1 MTTLVINA
9 QDFIC
14 PLGANVDINERKNVL
29 HHSLSDLV
37 KVHQAQSVYFVLDG
51 ESLVEPWIKKGDL
64 DGFTEWSQTLQ
75 SWGVQVVQVNGQ
87 TAEQTANAVVASSK
101 GPVVYATGGL
111 WPLVQFKKAQERDI
125 TIVGV
130 PFKQREAMPIK
141 VAMEQANQAFN
152 EAVLVGLPGR
162 GLPKVA
168 DLTRSEAKALIS
180 VYGGA
185 SQCFVEEAAKDPKRA
200 PVYQGKAQA
209 RANWG
214 LMTKVAEKV
223 PPLTPQQVSIPE
235 PVVEKVEAP
244 ESTVKAQV
252 TPVLVKPDNYEAL
265 EALEVVK
272 TRAQLDRWSECLSGH
287 GPTLIDAIE
296 DTSGKAVG
304 IVVSNRGGRVV
315 FDLNAIKAEEVASLL
330 AGSALVGDVISSNV
344 KAVSRA
350 LGPIDGLEFTWDS
363 MVVSHAIGLFDRLES
378 QDLSTLAMELNL
390 DQHPS
395 AWSLS
400 NFDSNAG
407 LELGKFAQARLEM
420 ARQLWASSNNPEG
433 VPHFPHAKEY
443 AQSTAVPLA
452 RVLGLMERTGIVC
465 DVDQLTHQKRG
476 FDQEIKRIEGRL
488 AAQGIPV
495 ESLTRKE
502 MMNERLKAIFK
513 ERWPKKLLKVS
524 ELKEWSEH
532 LKDHPHAWVL
542 SDIQEHQAMRQMRNT
557 FIKNLEQNIDPETKR
572 IHAKFFQ
579 TKTRTGRLSSADPN
593 LQNLPVRTDA
603 GKQLRGTLLPGEGK
617 IFLALDYSQIELRV
631 LAQMS
636 GDKKMVAMLTQG
648 GDIHRKTAAEMFG
661 IEAKDV
667 TDAQR
672 KGAKSI
678 NFGILYGMG
687 PQTLAAELGV
697 TQSVAKDYQTKYFNQ
712 FPEVKEFRDRMMGL
726 ARRGGAVPTHH
737 GRLLSA
743 EPHKALN
750 YVIQGTAA
758 EVMSR
763 ALVSVHQSIK
773 ENDADIVSQ
782 IHDEMV
788 VACSVKEAKAV
799 LPKLVQA
806 MEAVMPDW
814 EIPLVV
820 SAEWGRTL
828 GSLDDVPS
836 DVMARARG
844 IEEEGE
850 RGYP

>member
-14 PLGANVDINERKNVL
+14 PMGANADINERKNVL
-29 HHSLSDLV
+29 HRSLSDLV
-37 KVHQAQSVYFVLDG
+37 NGHQAESVYFVLDG
-51 ESLVEPWIKKGDL
+51 ETLAEPWIKKGDL
-64 DGFTEWSQTLQ
+64 DGFAEWSQTLQ
-75 SWGVQVVQVNGQ
+75 SWGVQVVQVSGQ

-101 GPVVYATGGL
+101 GPVVYATGSL

-130 PFKQREAMPIK
+130 PFKQREPMPIK
-141 VAMEQANQAFN
+141 AAMEQANQAFN

-180 VYGGA
+180 AYGGA

-200 PVYQGKAQA
+200 AVYQGKAQA
-209 RANWG
+209 RVNWG
-214 LMTKVAEKV
+214 LMTKVAEKM
-223 PPLTPQQVSIPE
+223 PLLTPQRISIPE
-235 PVVEKVEAP
+235 PVSERVESPKSTAAAQSAP
-244 ESTVKAQV
+244 IF
-252 TPVLVKPDNYEAL
+252 VKPDNYEAL

-272 TRAQLDRWSECLSGH
+272 TQAQLDQWLERLSGQ

-296 DTSGKAVG
+296 DNSGQAVG
-304 IVVSNRGGRVV
+304 IVISNRGGRAV
-315 FDLNAIKAEEVASLL
+315 FDLNEVEAEEVASLL
-330 AGSALVGDVISSNV
+330 SNSALVGDVISSNV
-344 KAVSRA
+344 KSVSRA
-350 LGPIDGLEFTWDS
+350 LGEIGGLEFTWDS
-363 MVVSHAIGLFDRLES
+363 LVASHAIGLFDRLES

-390 DQHPS
+390 DQHPC

-400 NFDSNAG
+400 DFDVDAD
-407 LELGKFAQARLEM
+407 LDLGKFAQARLEM
-420 ARQLWASSNNPEG
+420 ARQLWAFSKKPAESQPE
-433 VPHFPHAKEY
+433 VVKYIQA
-443 AQSTAVPLA
+443 TAVPLA
-452 RVLGLMERTGIVC
+452 TVLGLMERTGLVC
-465 DVDQLTHQKRG
+465 DVEQLTHQKRG
-476 FDQEIKRIEGRL
+476 FDEELKRIEGRL
-488 AAQGIPV
+488 AAQGVPV

-513 ERWPKKLLKVS
+513 ERWPKKLLKIS
-524 ELKEWSEH
+524 ELKESSEQ

-542 SDIQEHQAMRQMRNT
+542 LDIQQHQAMRQMRNT
-557 FIKNLEQNIDPETKR
+557 FIKNLEQNIDPETNR

-631 LAQMS
+631 LAQLS
-636 GDKKMVAMLTQG
+636 GDPKMIAMLSQG

-661 IEAKDV
+661 IEPKQV
-667 TDAQR
+667 SEAQR

-687 PQTLAAELGV
+687 PQTLASELGV
-697 TQSVAKDYQTKYFNQ
+697 EESVAKEYQTKYFNQ
-712 FPEVKEFRDRMMGL
+712 FPEVKAFRDRLMKQ
-726 ARRGGAVPTHH
+726 ARATGSVSTYH
-737 GRLLSA
+737 GRVLAA

-763 ALVSVHQSIK
+763 ALVNVHQAIK

-788 VACSVKEAKAV
+788 VACAVKEAKGV

-806 MEAVMPDW
+806 MEAVMQDW
-814 EIPLVV
+814 NIPLEV

-844 IEEEGE
+844 IEEDGT